1 MCYNAYINKI
11 LPYIFAF
18 IGFGRKRMFTDIL
31 AQIASFLAL
40 AFIVSS
46 YFTSKK
52 NYLLFQALGIIGLML
67 SYLLKSNYFAM
78 VGMVL
83 ALSRS
88 VTFYVYEKFE
98 KKAPVILSVL
108 FSALTVTAYFI
119 VNVWIQGSGKYVD
132 ILYLVSLIFYAFTF
146 RIRDRRLLL
155 YTTLIPT
162 GLALIYSI
170 ASYTTLFVVMS
181 YGFEFAANIT
191 ALAKFYLDKRKS
203 ECESQ
208 TNTCSV

>member
-1 MCYNAYINKI
+1 MRYLKI
-11 LPYIFAF
+11 LY
-18 IGFGRKRMFTDIL
+18 
-31 AQIASFLAL
+31 
-40 AFIVSS
+40 
-46 YFTSKK
+46 YF
-52 NYLLFQALGIIGLML
+52 
-67 SYLLKSNYFAM
+67 
-78 VGMVL
+78 
-83 ALSRS
+83 
-88 VTFYVYEKFE
+88 
-98 KKAPVILSVL
+98 
-108 FSALTVTAYFI
+108 
-119 VNVWIQGSGKYVD
+119 
-132 ILYLVSLIFYAFTF
+132 IFYAFTY